1 VIIRKI
7 EYKNKRT
14 AKHSISGM
22 HGVKHIR
29 FDSAVVYLVDFAQ
42 KNQVENTAMSHG
54 GHTVNATPDD
64 KEKLIR
70 KLAIDSKG
78 DKIGLLISSRR

>member
-14 AKHSISGM
+14 ARHSISGM

-42 KNQVENTAMSHG
+42 RNQVENTIMSHEG
-54 GHTVNATPDD
+54 YTVNATLED
-64 KEKLIR
+64 KKKLIES
-70 KLAIDSKG
+70 L
-78 DKIGLLISSRR
+78 

>member
-1 VIIRKI
+1 
-7 EYKNKRT
+7 
-14 AKHSISGM
+14 M

-54 GHTVNATPDD
+54 GYTVRATPDD
-64 KEKLIR
+64 KKKLIES
-70 KLAIDSKG
+70 L
-78 DKIGLLISSRR
+78 